1 MNNKLEEVK
10 KEIARIK
17 NNNNLSN
24 TTKYFHFVDLNNK
37 LDKLLD
43 NQINTKEVF
52 RDSIF
57 HLN

>member
-17 NNNNLSN
+17 NNNNLSK
-24 TTKYFHFVDLNNK
+24 TTKYFHFVALNNK